1 MTMILVT
8 GATGNVGGKVLSLLR
23 AGGHKVRALSRDPE
37 RAGLAADAG
46 LEVVAADLG
55 RPETLAPA
63 LDGVQKVFL
72 MSLGANK
79 ATHDAHLVAA
89 AREAGVEHVVQLSTL
104 GVEVAED
111 PKTNPLGHWHRI
123 AEDALRDSGVA
134 WTILR
139 PNGFMSMNLG
149 WAASIKTEGV
159 ARGPLADVPEA
170 IVDPRDIA
178 EVAVRALTEP
188 GHEGRVYELTGPQAL
203 TGREQLAVIGALLGR
218 DLRFETVPLAAHREM
233 MLRHFSE
240 ETVNGVIT
248 TLREAIEHGSELHGR
263 LSPDVRDVLGR
274 KPRSFADWVHD
285 HLDFYRA

>member
-1 MTMILVT
+1 MILVT

-23 AGGHKVRALSRDPE
+23 AEGHKVRALTRDPG
-37 RAGLAADAG
+37 RAAFATGGD

-55 RPETLAPA
+55 RPQTLPPA
-63 LDGVQKVFL
+63 LEGVQKVFL

-89 AREAGVEHVVQLSTL
+89 AREAGVEHIVQLSTL
-104 GVEVAED
+104 GVEMAED
-111 PKTNPLGHWHRI
+111 PKANPLGHWHRL
-123 AEDALRDSGVA
+123 AEDALRESGVP

-149 WAASIKTEGV
+149 WAASIKAEGV

-178 EVAVRALTEP
+178 EVAVRALTGQ
-188 GHEGRVYELTGPQAL
+188 GHQGQVYELTGPQSL
-203 TGREQLAVIGALLGR
+203 TGREQLAVVGSLLGR

-248 TLREAIEHGSELHGR
+248 TLQEAIEHGSELHGR
-263 LSPDVRDVLGR
+263 LSPDVRRVLGR
-274 KPRSFADWVHD
+274 EPRSFALWAQD

>member
-1 MTMILVT
+1 MILVT
-8 GATGNVGGKVLSLLR
+8 GATGNVGGKVLALLR
-23 AGGHKVRALSRDPE
+23 ADGHKVRALTRDPG
-37 RAGLAADAG
+37 RAAFDGGAD

-79 ATHDAHLVAA
+79 ATHAAHLVAA
-89 AREAGVEHVVQLSTL
+89 AREAGVEHIVQLSTL
-104 GVEVAED
+104 GVEMAED
-111 PKTNPLGHWHRI
+111 AESNPLGHWHRV
-123 AEDALRDSGVA
+123 AEEALRDSGIA

-149 WAASIKTEGV
+149 WAESIKAEGV

-178 EVAVRALTEP
+178 EVAVRALTGE
-188 GHEGRVYELTGPQAL
+188 GHRGQVYDLTGPQAL
-203 TGREQLAVIGALLGR
+203 TAREQLAVLGSLLGR
-218 DLRFETVPLAAHREM
+218 DLRFETVPLSVQREM

-240 ETVNGVIT
+240 ETVNGVIR
-248 TLREAIEHGSELHGR
+248 TLQEAIEHGSELHGR
-263 LSPDVRDVLGR
+263 LSPDVRRVLGR
-274 KPRSFADWVHD
+274 EPRSFAAWAHD
-285 HLDFYRA
+285 HLHLYRP

>member
-1 MTMILVT
+1 MILVT

-23 AGGHKVRALSRDPE
+23 ADGHKVRALTRDPD
-37 RAGLAADAG
+37 RAAFDTGPD

-104 GVEVAED
+104 GVEMAGD
-111 PKTNPLGHWHRI
+111 PKTNPLGHWHRV
-123 AEDALRDSGVA
+123 AEEALRDSGVP

-139 PNGFMSMNLG
+139 PNGFMSMTLG
-149 WAASIKTEGV
+149 WAASVKAEGV

-178 EVAVRALTEP
+178 EVAVRALTDE
-188 GHEGRVYELTGPQAL
+188 GHEGQVYELTGPQAL
-203 TGREQLAVIGALLGR
+203 TGREQLAVVGSLLGR
-218 DLRFETVPLAAHREM
+218 DLRFETVPLAAHREV

-248 TLREAIEHGSELHGR
+248 TLEEAIEHGSELHGR
-263 LSPDVRDVLGR
+263 LSPDIRRVLGR
-274 KPRSFADWVHD
+274 EPRSFAVWAHD

>member
-1 MTMILVT
+1 MILVT

-23 AGGHKVRALSRDPE
+23 AGGHKVRALTRDPQ
-37 RAGLAADAG
+37 RLAFPEEAD

-55 RPETLAPA
+55 RPGTLAPA

-79 ATHDAHLVAA
+79 ATHDAHMVAA
-89 AREAGVEHVVQLSTL
+89 ARAAGAEHIVQLSTL

-111 PKTNPLGHWHRI
+111 PRANPLGHWHRI
-123 AEDALRDSGVA
+123 AEEALRDSGVP

-149 WAASIKTEGV
+149 WAASIKAEGV

-178 EVAVRALTEP
+178 EVAARALTED
-188 GHEGRVYELTGPQAL
+188 GHEGRIHELTGPQAL
-203 TGREQLAVIGALLGR
+203 TGREQLAVLAGLLGR
-218 DLRFETVPLAAHREM
+218 DLRFETVPLAAHREV

-240 ETVNGVIT
+240 ETVNGVIR
-248 TLREAIEHGSELHGR
+248 TLEEAIEHGSELHGR
-263 LSPDVRDVLGR
+263 LSPDVRRVLGR
-274 KPRSFADWVHD
+274 EPRSFAEWARD
-285 HLDFYRA
+285 HLDLYRS

>member
-1 MTMILVT
+1 MILVT

-23 AGGHKVRALSRDPE
+23 ADGHKVRALTRDPGKATFA
-37 RAGLAADAG
+37 AGAG

-55 RPETLAPA
+55 RPETLPAA
-63 LDGVQKVFL
+63 LDGVQQVFL
-72 MSLGANK
+72 MSLGADK

-89 AREAGVEHVVQLSTL
+89 AREAGVEHIVQLSTL
-104 GVEVAED
+104 GVEMAED
-111 PKTNPLGHWHRI
+111 PRTNPLGHWHRV
-123 AEDALRDSGVA
+123 AEDALRDSGVP

-149 WAASIKTEGV
+149 WVASVKAEGV

-178 EVAVRALTEP
+178 EVAVRALTED
-188 GHEGRVYELTGPQAL
+188 GHEGQVYELTGPQAL
-203 TGREQLAVIGALLGR
+203 TGREQLAVVGSLLGR
-218 DLRFETVPLAAHREM
+218 DLRFETVPLAVHREM

-248 TLREAIEHGSELHGR
+248 TLEEAIEHGSELHGR
-263 LSPDVRDVLGR
+263 LSPDVRRVLGR
-274 KPRSFADWVHD
+274 DPRSFAVWAHD
-285 HLDFYRA
+285 HLDLYRA

>member
-1 MTMILVT
+1 MILVT
-8 GATGNVGGKVLSLLR
+8 GATGNVGGKVLALLR
-23 AGGHKVRALSRDPE
+23 ADGHKVRALTRDPGKAAFE
-37 RAGLAADAG
+37 AGAD

-55 RPETLAPA
+55 RPETLPAA

-89 AREAGVEHVVQLSTL
+89 AREAGVEHIVQLSTL
-104 GVEVAED
+104 GVEMAED
-111 PKTNPLGHWHRI
+111 PKANPLGHWHRI
-123 AEDALRDSGVA
+123 AEDALKDSGVP

-149 WAASIKTEGV
+149 WAASIKAEGI

-178 EVAVRALTEP
+178 EVAMRALTGE
-188 GHEGRVYELTGPQAL
+188 GHEGQVYELTGPQAL
-203 TGREQLAVIGALLGR
+203 TGREQLAVVGSLLER
-218 DLRFETVPLAAHREM
+218 DLRFETVPLSAHREM

-248 TLREAIEHGSELHGR
+248 TLEEAIEHGSELHGR
-263 LSPDVRDVLGR
+263 LSPDIRRVLGR
-274 KPRSFADWVHD
+274 EPRSFATWVHD

>member
-1 MTMILVT
+1 MILVT

-23 AGGHKVRALSRDPE
+23 ADGHKVRALTRDPAKAAFE
-37 RAGLAADAG
+37 AGAD
-46 LEVVAADLG
+46 LEVAAADLG
-55 RPETLAPA
+55 RPQTLPAA

-89 AREAGVEHVVQLSTL
+89 AREAGVEHIVQLSTL
-104 GVEVAED
+104 GVEMAED
-111 PKTNPLGHWHRI
+111 PKTNPLGHWHRV
-123 AEDALRDSGVA
+123 AEDALRDSGVP

-149 WAASIKTEGV
+149 WAASVKAEGV

-178 EVAVRALTEP
+178 EVAVRALTEE

-203 TGREQLAVIGALLGR
+203 TGREQLAVLGSLLGR

-248 TLREAIEHGSELHGR
+248 TLEEAIEHGSELHGR
-263 LSPDVRDVLGR
+263 LSPDIQRILGR
-274 KPRSFADWVHD
+274 APRSFATWAHD
-285 HLDFYRA
+285 HLHFYRA

>member
-1 MTMILVT
+1 MILVT

-23 AGGHKVRALSRDPE
+23 AGGHKVRALTRDPE
-37 RAGLAADAG
+37 RTAFAAGAD

-89 AREAGVEHVVQLSTL
+89 ARAAGVEHVVQLSTL

-111 PKTNPLGHWHRI
+111 PRANPLGHWHRI
-123 AEDALRDSGVA
+123 AEEALRDSGVP

-149 WAASIKTEGV
+149 WAASIKAEGV

-170 IVDPRDIA
+170 VVDPRDIA
-178 EVAVRALTEP
+178 EVAARALTED
-188 GHEGRVYELTGPQAL
+188 GHEGRIHELTGPQAL
-203 TGREQLAVIGALLGR
+203 TGREQLAVLGGLLGR
-218 DLRFETVPLAAHREM
+218 DLRFETVPLAAHREV

-240 ETVNGVIT
+240 ETVNGVIR
-248 TLREAIEHGSELHGR
+248 TLEEAIEHGSELHGR
-263 LSPDVRDVLGR
+263 LSPDVRRVLGR
-274 KPRSFADWVHD
+274 EPRSFAEWARD
-285 HLDFYRA
+285 HLELYRA